1 MARNKDKHTGF
12 HDTNSPFL
20 ISSYQ
25 AEGAGAT
32 TTDVVRM
39 IGYTIAQLRGAT
51 PAELK
56 RDRIDVTLPARSR
69 GTFPPRP

>member
-39 IGYTIAQLRGAT
+39 IRYTIAQLRGAT

-56 RDRIDVTLPARSR
+56 RDRIDVTPPARSR
-69 GTFPPRP
+69 ETSRPRP